1 MDIDMKMVAA
11 IVAIILM
18 AIFAFSG
25 DDVLNQKNASKQSPT
40 DND

>member
-25 DDVLNQKNASKQSPT
+25 DDVLNQKNPPKQGRP